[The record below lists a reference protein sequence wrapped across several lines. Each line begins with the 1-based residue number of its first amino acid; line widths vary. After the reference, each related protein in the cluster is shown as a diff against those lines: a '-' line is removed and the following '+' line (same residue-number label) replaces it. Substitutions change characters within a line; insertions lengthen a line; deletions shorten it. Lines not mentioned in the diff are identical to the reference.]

1 MRISAGILVWCIAL
15 GLVSAQTNQADS
27 PSRLDAARSREEL
40 KIRITRSGST
50 PPSKGPSENFTG
62 SVRIDTSFQARSPG
76 RAYGSRITFDPG
88 ARTAWH
94 SHPLGQTLIVTAGSG
109 RVQQW
114 GSPIEEIRQ
123 GDVIWIPP
131 NQKHWHGADPNTA
144 MTHLAISE
152 QLASRPTTWMET
164 VSDAQYNAVATG
176 R

>member
-1 MRISAGILVWCIAL
+1 MVWYVVL
-15 GLVSAQTNQADS
+15 GLVPAQTNQADS
-27 PSRLDAARSREEL
+27 SSRAGAARSREER

-50 PPSKGPSENFTG
+50 RPSKGPAGNFTG
-62 SVRIDTSFQARSPG
+62 SVRIDTSFQARGPG

-114 GSPIEEIRQ
+114 GSPIAEIQ
-123 GDVIWIPP
+123 EGDVIWIPP

-152 QLASRPTTWMET
+152 QLAGRPTIWMEK
-164 VSDAQYNAVATG
+164 VSDAQYNTVATKP
-176 R
+176 

>member
-1 MRISAGILVWCIAL
+1 MRTFAATLMGLVVL

-27 PSRLDAARSREEL
+27 RSRPGAARSLDEQ
-40 KIRITRSGST
+40 KIRITRSDSQL
-50 PPSKGPSENFTG
+50 PSKAPAENFTG
-62 SVRIDTSFQARSPG
+62 SVRIDIPFQASSPA
-76 RAYGSRITFDPG
+76 RAYGSRITFEAG

-114 GSPIEEIRQ
+114 GGPIEEIRQ

-131 NQKHWHGADPNTA
+131 NQKHWHGADPNVA

-152 QLASRPTTWMET
+152 QLAGRPTEWMEK
-164 VSDAQYNAVATG
+164 VSDAQYNAMATG

>member
-1 MRISAGILVWCIAL
+1 MRMFAAILMGLVVL
-15 GLVSAQTNQADS
+15 GMVSAQTNQAGS
-27 PSRLDAARSREEL
+27 PSRPGAAQSRDEQ
-40 KIRITRSGST
+40 KIRISHSASQ
-50 PPSKGPSENFTG
+50 PPSKGPAENFTG
-62 SVRIDTSFQARSPG
+62 SVRIDIPFQASSPA
-76 RAYGSRITFDPG
+76 RAYGSRITFEAG

-114 GSPIEEIRQ
+114 GGPIEEIRQ

-152 QLASRPTTWMET
+152 QLAGSPTNWMEK
-164 VSDAQYNAVATG
+164 VSDAQYNPIAMG